1 MFQAIDEA
9 GEDFEEEEEE
19 EEKKLRKKT
28 RKRRKKGEEDE
39 EEESTQIKKRRN
51 TTAAAT
57 PVTTSVDPRL
67 KRKMRKLMNI
77 VIKYT
82 DRQVQLEQIQTSLH
96 IMELCRNY
104 LQFIKHFIES

>member
-1 MFQAIDEA
+1 MNSFSCILNVLVINCFDNVLQAIDEA

-39 EEESTQIKKRRN
+39 EEESTQVKKRR
-51 TTAAAT
+51 TATAAAAT
-57 PVTTSVDPRL
+57 ITTSVDPRL
-67 KRKMRKLMNI
+67 KRQMRKLMNI

-82 DRQVQLEQIQTSLH
+82 DR
-96 IMELCRNY
+96 
-104 LQFIKHFIES
+104 